1 MRRCSVPRLQPVTP
15 TYLGR
20 LACHF
25 YIFFERSKKI
35 TTNALGDSIL
45 TKLKQID
52 NNLDRVDNVDIVDCI
67 DIVVDVGDNFK
78 HCRANMKQYQALF
91 DEISKTSLTDWLS
104 NIMDQKDAKK
114 S

>member
-1 MRRCSVPRLQPVTP
+1 MRN
-15 TYLGR
+15 
-20 LACHF
+20 
-25 YIFFERSKKI
+25 I
-35 TTNALGDSIL
+35 TVVNSMRVAK
-45 TKLKQID
+45 TKTMQAIIHWSSLVVYDIGGVID
-52 NNLDRVDNVDIVDCI
+52 VRDPNMADNVN
-67 DIVVDVGDNFK
+67 IVVNLGDNFK